1 FFAERGSQL
10 LRQGGITGQVF
21 PSAFH
26 ANQSATGIRRLY
38 LERMTIRCCFS
49 FENRKKLFDIHRS
62 FKFAAIAARKENAGS
77 ASFHCG
83 FYWHDLE
90 RLFDSRRR
98 LSYNRD
104 FVKRTGGNYY
114 TFLELRGEEDA
125 DAAKTLFSSG
135 EMVDGF
141 TGRSAVRL
149 GVEIDM
155 SKGAHFFTAADS
167 VIRDG
172 SDGRDPAVSLRLRSQ
187 GFLLLH
193 EGKTFHQFD
202 DRWESPPRYLVAI
215 QAIRDKAAWLVPAQ
229 YYRLAFRD
237 IARSTDER
245 TGIFCVLPPGILC
258 GNKAPCE
265 RQPETRPTSASL
277 LLAAIANSFPFD
289 FSLRMKV
296 QATVNLFILNGCPFP
311 SLDRLRQIFLAHTA
325 LRLSCNHSGF
335 ADLWAEQVGK
345 CWREPKPEYEWPVLS
360 AEDTRWECRAA
371 IDAVVADAYD
381 LSRHQYEH
389 ILSTFSHASYPKAP
403 YLCLEAFDELRE
415 IGIDAFCQK
424 RDPYWDI
431 PLNENLPQPVLDLQI
446 PGQNGIVQASLGP
459 LFDSTAAAVAQA
471 EIGMSTAPSVTAKP
485 APAPALS
492 VRASGNGAFATITE
506 LLCSR
511 GVITSSDAQ
520 QVTGLDAAGVRPH
533 LQRLVSEGLAVTEG
547 QRRGMKYRRVDD

>member
-1 FFAERGSQL
+1 
-10 LRQGGITGQVF
+10 
-21 PSAFH
+21 
-26 ANQSATGIRRLY
+26 
-38 LERMTIRCCFS
+38 
-49 FENRKKLFDIHRS
+49 
-62 FKFAAIAARKENAGS
+62 
-77 ASFHCG
+77 
-83 FYWHDLE
+83 
-90 RLFDSRRR
+90 
-98 LSYNRD
+98 
-104 FVKRTGGNYY
+104 
-114 TFLELRGEEDA
+114 
-125 DAAKTLFSSG
+125 
-135 EMVDGF
+135 
-141 TGRSAVRL
+141 
-149 GVEIDM
+149 
-155 SKGAHFFTAADS
+155 
-167 VIRDG
+167 
-172 SDGRDPAVSLRLRSQ
+172 
-187 GFLLLH
+187 
-193 EGKTFHQFD
+193 
-202 DRWESPPRYLVAI
+202 
-215 QAIRDKAAWLVPAQ
+215 
-229 YYRLAFRD
+229 
-237 IARSTDER
+237 
-245 TGIFCVLPPGILC
+245 
-258 GNKAPCE
+258 
-265 RQPETRPTSASL
+265 
-277 LLAAIANSFPFD
+277 
-289 FSLRMKV
+289 MKV